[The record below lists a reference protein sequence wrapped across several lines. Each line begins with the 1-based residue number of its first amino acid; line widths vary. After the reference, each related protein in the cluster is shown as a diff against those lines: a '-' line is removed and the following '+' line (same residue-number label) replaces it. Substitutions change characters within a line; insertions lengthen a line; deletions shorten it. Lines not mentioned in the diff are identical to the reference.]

1 MHVLCAP
8 PAFLL
13 SQDQTLKFDLVVDFV
28 NFIFCSH
35 LSENFD
41 SFLVLSNS
49 GYLLYC
55 IVLVSIWLFDRN
67 TLGFSYFSLFTFQ
80 CTLALSFR
88 VLLYYTKCIILCQH
102 FFETFLKTFLWKFLI
117 KYLLLNICFSLE
129 LTMTI
134 LTPTS
139 TKVNNFF
146 HFLFLFFRKP
156 ANPIFTAHFSKTFF
170 FICKPILVYIRLN
183 FHILFHMY
191 FHLFFHSLFSNSTN
205 IISSPI
211 RLILFHGIT
220 VSFFDENENSFPLP

>member
-80 CTLALSFR
+80 CTLALSHR
-88 VLLYYTKCIILCQH
+88 VLLYYTKCIIICQY
-102 FFETFLKTFLWKFLI
+102 FLKSFSKTFLRANIFI
-117 KYLLLNICFSLE
+117 NICLSLE
-129 LTMTI
+129 LTMNI
-134 LTPTS
+134 LARCS

-146 HFLFLFFRKP
+146 YF
-156 ANPIFTAHFSKTFF
+156 IFIF
-170 FICKPILVYIRLN
+170 FIIICNTIFNAYFPFFAILICEP
-183 FHILFHMY
+183 F
-191 FHLFFHSLFSNSTN
+191 
-205 IISSPI
+205 
-211 RLILFHGIT
+211 
-220 VSFFDENENSFPLP
+220 

>member
-35 LSENFD
+35 LSENFN

-88 VLLYYTKCIILCQH
+88 VLLYYTKCIIVCQH
-102 FFETFLKTFLWKFLI
+102 FLKSFLKKFFES
-117 KYLLLNICFSLE
+117 KYLFINICLSLE
-129 LTMTI
+129 LTMNI
-134 LTPTS
+134 LAWGS

-146 HFLFLFFRKP
+146 YFYFCFFLFPCNSIVCACLRVWLFTKCQPF
-156 ANPIFTAHFSKTFF
+156 
-170 FICKPILVYIRLN
+170 LVYIYT
-183 FHILFHMY
+183 FFIL
-191 FHLFFHSLFSNSTN
+191 
-205 IISSPI
+205 
-211 RLILFHGIT
+211 
-220 VSFFDENENSFPLP
+220 